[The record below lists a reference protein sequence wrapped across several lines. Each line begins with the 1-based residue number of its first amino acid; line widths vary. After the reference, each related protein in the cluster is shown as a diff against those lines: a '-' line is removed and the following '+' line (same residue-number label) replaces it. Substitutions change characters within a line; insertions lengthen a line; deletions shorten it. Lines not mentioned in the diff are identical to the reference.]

1 MLVYCGPKSSMRTGS
16 NGRQKPSKNQLRPGW
31 PHKGDSQMKKI
42 VLSIAAIALTAFAAP
57 AMADGYD
64 AGGYIGGYLGAG
76 YGAGSGAYS
85 GASNNGTG
93 HIEDRYNWSGS
104 MTNNEGA
111 LTVHYDNE
119 EGDNLV
125 VTFDGTSQ
133 ASAGAGSYIKTT
145 GSASS
150 NASSSAYSH
159 IGGGLGA
166 AGDAG
171 YDVGS
176 FEN

>member
-1 MLVYCGPKSSMRTGS
+1 
-16 NGRQKPSKNQLRPGW
+16 
-31 PHKGDSQMKKI
+31 MKKI
-42 VLSIAAIALTAFAAP
+42 FTAAAAIALATAFAAP
-57 AMADGYD
+57 ASADGYD